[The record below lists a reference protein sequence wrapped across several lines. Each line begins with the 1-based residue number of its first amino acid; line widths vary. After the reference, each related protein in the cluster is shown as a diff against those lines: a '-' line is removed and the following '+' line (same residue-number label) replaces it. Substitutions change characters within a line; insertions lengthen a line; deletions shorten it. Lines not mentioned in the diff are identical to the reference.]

1 MIAKPHKRLE
11 VWKEAMGL
19 VTSIYKI
26 SSSFPGTEQYGL
38 TSQIRRAAISV
49 PSNIA
54 EGLTRASRKERL
66 HFMHI
71 ARASIS
77 EIDTQ
82 LEIAERLGFINQD
95 AHVAI
100 DGNLQQTER
109 LLSGL
114 IRSLKQ

>member
-11 VWKEAMGL
+11 VWKESIKL
-19 VTSIYKI
+19 VSSIYKL
-26 SSSFPGTEQYGL
+26 SGDFPGNEQYGL
-38 TSQIRRAAISV
+38 TSQLRRAAVSV
-49 PSNIA
+49 SSNIA
-54 EGLTRASRKERL
+54 EGLTRQSKKERL

-71 ARASIS
+71 ARGSIS

-82 LEIAERLGFINQD
+82 FEIAERLGFITGE
-95 AHVAI
+95 AHSAI
-100 DGNLQQTER
+100 DVQIQQTER